1 MTANGTT
8 HKIEEATE
16 QVCDLDMFVQAQFLK
31 ESPAV
36 LSQSK
41 LCEEIGYPHEWHPGQ
56 PPDLIENGRTSRVTP
71 TRNSRWRLWTTRSRH
86 CCGRQRARRVGTEL
100 PERRQPVMEGLT
112 RESSSSTVV
121 FAVDV
126 AITQPIPP
134 SAHPPAK
141 PTSKHALRR
150 MRTHE
155 SYESAMQKKS

>member
-1 MTANGTT
+1 MTGNGTT
-8 HKIEEATE
+8 HKTEEATE

-36 LSQSK
+36 LSLGK

-71 TRNSRWRLWTTRSRH
+71 TRNTRRRLWRTGSRH

-121 FAVDV
+121 SPVDV
-126 AITQPIPP
+126 AFSPTIPP

-141 PTSKHALRR
+141 PTSKPTLRS

-155 SYESAMQKKS
+155 SYENAMQKKS

>member
-1 MTANGTT
+1 MTANGTA
-8 HKIEEATE
+8 HKTEEATE

-36 LSQSK
+36 LSLGK
-41 LCEEIGYPHEWHPGQ
+41 LCEEIGYRYEWHPGQ

-71 TRNSRWRLWTTRSRH
+71 TRNTRRRLWTTRRRH

-121 FAVDV
+121 SPVDV
-126 AITQPIPP
+126 AISPTIPP

-141 PTSKHALRR
+141 ATSKPTLRS

-155 SYESAMQKKS
+155 SYESAMQKRS